1 MQLRMVQWSVGCM
14 VGVLNPL
21 PAPPETLLAI
31 LGYHQASSSKINQ
44 LLGQKSE
51 NKILLKQRLVVICY
65 SFFFIFPVFFCV
77 HGIDM
82 YRPIKLFGL

>member
-31 LGYHQASSSKINQ
+31 LGYHQASSSSFKSQQASSLKI
-44 LLGQKSE
+44 
-51 NKILLKQRLVVICY
+51 
-65 SFFFIFPVFFCV
+65 
-77 HGIDM
+77 
-82 YRPIKLFGL
+82 